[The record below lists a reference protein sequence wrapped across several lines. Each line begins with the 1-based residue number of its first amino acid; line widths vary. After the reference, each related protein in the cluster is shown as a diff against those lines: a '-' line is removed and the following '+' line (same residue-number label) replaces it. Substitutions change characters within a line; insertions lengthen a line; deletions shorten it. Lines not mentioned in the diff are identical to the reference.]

1 MRVCPKNFDKF
12 KNFCYNKYVKEKKE
26 LNEVVDD
33 DYDVIIGMK
42 HNYPMEREVI
52 GGVEI
57 NEEYMTVKLMNS

>member
-1 MRVCPKNFDKF
+1 MN
-12 KNFCYNKYVKEKKE
+12 
-26 LNEVVDD
+26 LD

-52 GGVEI
+52 GGIEI